1 MPIMSAKK
9 GGEGAVREVCEKILK
24 AKGLWDGIVE
34 GYLVKGMVT
43 DSNALCDSQRDEHLR
58 FLASL

>member
-1 MPIMSAKK
+1 MMMPRADYVCEKK

-34 GYLVKGMVT
+34 GYLVKGYG
-43 DSNALCDSQRDEHLR
+43 DRQ
-58 FLASL
+58 